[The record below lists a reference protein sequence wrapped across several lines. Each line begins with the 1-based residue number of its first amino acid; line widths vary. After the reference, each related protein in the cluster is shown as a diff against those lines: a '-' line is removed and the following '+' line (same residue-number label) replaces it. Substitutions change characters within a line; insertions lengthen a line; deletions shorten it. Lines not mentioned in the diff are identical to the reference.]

1 MPATATIL
9 GLSWAIN
16 DGAASARVCTKV
28 LLKWVQ
34 KENQAAIGFTR
45 FAQKKAV
52 KMKLNYINQPNQLT
66 RFTAIIQVNLS

>member
-1 MPATATIL
+1 M
-9 GLSWAIN
+9 
-16 DGAASARVCTKV
+16 KV

-34 KENQAAIGFTR
+34 KENQAATGFTR

>member
-1 MPATATIL
+1 
-9 GLSWAIN
+9 
-16 DGAASARVCTKV
+16 
-28 LLKWVQ
+28 VQ
-34 KENQAAIGFTR
+34 KENQAATGFTS